1 MGVDYTSRSERM
13 IYDTREKSNG
23 GVLEAHFFWVRFSC
37 QNEVSGHCSKNRR
50 SDSVNSRQSITILLL
65 HKLVSVSEQDP
76 SQLTQTFIA
85 WYHVYGAGPRR
96 KTDSF
101 FITNHGAMGLVSQS
115 TCIVVVVDIHSSFG
129 VVKMVH
135 SIW

>member
-1 MGVDYTSRSERM
+1 MGADYTSRSERM

-23 GVLEAHFFWVRFSC
+23 G
-37 QNEVSGHCSKNRR
+37 NEMSGHCSGNRR
-50 SDSVNSRQSITILLL
+50 SDSVKSRQSITILYSPWSMGIAIA
-65 HKLVSVSEQDP
+65 LVSVSEQDP

-85 WYHVYGAGPRR
+85 WYHVYGAGPPR

-115 TCIVVVVDIHSSFG
+115 TCVVVAVDIHSSFG
-129 VVKMVH
+129 VVTMVH